1 MWYGAN
7 WKPSTK
13 TTGFLN
19 GSTGV
24 KTYYAVTCTVG
35 DPANVWFFGAPK
47 TPNIFFLNADQIL
60 YSRRF
65 IRHTSPKTNMDTR
78 NGLEKVDS
86 FWIWPS
92 LVSMLDFWGVP
103 FQINFFHLR
112 KWPRARQTGAQDGY
126 DGWAWDL
133 WKVSILFFGP
143 QTTKPR
149 MYPIFCHVSVD
160 VIFSSVSKWWVLKL
174 PFLKLKIQLI
184 SWFSSVWWPTSGA
197 TLVVFCWWKRPET
210 TKQREHVFWFVA
222 LS

>member
-92 LVSMLDFWGVP
+92 LVSMLDFWGVSS
-103 FQINFFHLR
+103 QTWFFTPCFFSTCCR
-112 KWPRARQTGAQDGY
+112 PRSWKARF
-126 DGWAWDL
+126 GW
-133 WKVSILFFGP
+133 F
-143 QTTKPR
+143 
-149 MYPIFCHVSVD
+149 Y
-160 VIFSSVSKWWVLKL
+160 
-174 PFLKLKIQLI
+174 LI
-184 SWFSSVWWPTSGA
+184 SSGRAVYVSFAGSSHFDWKWQCFLALFSKRCWFCILSIGRKAFGMLLHPLT
-197 TLVVFCWWKRPET
+197 
-210 TKQREHVFWFVA
+210 A
-222 LS
+222 LLWDHFY